1 MPSRRP
7 FTLTELALALL
18 IILATGVLVLTACLP
33 RVTHRIVDG
42 ATRSRAS
49 SLASETAEELLT
61 VPYADLVAGTHD
73 DPANP
78 HDGVYYIRWVI
89 EDEQPHRHCKRV
101 TVKVARRTA
110 SALPEAQV
118 VVVAPGSGG

>member
-1 MPSRRP
+1 MPSRRR
-7 FTLTELALALL
+7 FTFTELALAIL

-33 RVTHRIVDG
+33 KGTHRIVESV
-42 ATRSRAS
+42 TRSRAS

-78 HDGVYYIRWVI
+78 HDGVYYVRWVI
-89 EDEQPHRHCKRV
+89 EDEQPQRHCKRV
-101 TVKVARRTA
+101 TVQVARRSVA
-110 SALPEAQV
+110 AVPEAQV